1 MSEEKIIND
10 NEILEVMK
18 DTYESTLETDEL
30 IFNKVKKELKKKT

>member
-30 IFNKVKKELKKKT
+30 VLNKVKKELKKKT